1 MKILFLNY
9 EYPPLGGGA
18 ANATRYILR
27 EFSRMPGV
35 EVHLVTSGM
44 GKEYEKECIGGFV
57 WVHRLPI
64 GKDKDK
70 IHSQSVRDLLVYSAK
85 AWWFSSWIIR
95 TAKREGNPFDR
106 TIAFFGIPCGALA
119 LWFKWRFGIPY
130 IVSLRG
136 SDVPGY
142 SEKYDRLYFFLASL
156 VRLVWKKALAV
167 VPNSRGLAELAA
179 KTASGQTFEIIPNG
193 VDTEEFRPD
202 PERERDGYFRIL
214 SVSRLT
220 PRKGIRFLIR
230 AMAMLSFPVIA
241 SKARQSSEKEKRL
254 DRHAPG
260 EDAVARDDRCSKLE
274 LWIAGDGEEKAELE
288 ALAKECGVSEKVKFF
303 GAVPHEE
310 LRKYYGLADVFCLPS
325 QNEGMSNTVLEA
337 LAAGLPI
344 VATVTGGTEEL
355 IRDGENGLFVAQQSP
370 EDLAGK
376 LGKLLSDEPLRLR
389 MGEASRRRAE
399 EMSWKAVAERFL
411 RAIDQEPKSNHQ
423 GNSDDQ

>member
-27 EFSRMPGV
+27 EFSRMQGV

-44 GKEYEKECIGGFV
+44 GKEYEKECIGGSV

-64 GKDKDK
+64 GKNKDK

-85 AWWFSSWIIR
+85 AWWFSSWIIH

-142 SEKYDRLYFFLASL
+142 SEKYDRLYLFLAPL
-156 VRLVWKKALAV
+156 VRLVWKKSLAV
-167 VPNSRGLAELAA
+167 VPNSKGLAELAA
-179 KTASGQTFEIIPNG
+179 KTAPGQTFEIIPNG

-220 PRKGIRFLIR
+220 PRKGIRFLVR
-230 AMAMLSFPVIA
+230 AMATL
-241 SKARQSSEKEKRL
+241 KEKT
-254 DRHAPG
+254 G
-260 EDAVARDDRCSKLE
+260 EKVE
-274 LWIAGDGEEKAELE
+274 LWIAGDGEERAELE
-288 ALAKECGVSEKVKFF
+288 ALAKECGVSKKVKFF

-325 QNEGMSNTVLEA
+325 LNEGMSNTVLEA
-337 LAAGLPI
+337 LAAGLPV

-370 EDLAGK
+370 EDLAEK
-376 LGKLLSDEPLRLR
+376 LGRLLADEPLRLR

-399 EMSWKAVAERFL
+399 KMSWKAVAEKFL
-411 RAIDQEPKSNHQ
+411 DLERD
-423 GNSDDQ
+423 SDSVEMESE

>member
-1 MKILFLNY
+1 MTKKMKLLFLNY

-44 GKEYEKECIGGFV
+44 GKEYEKECVGGSV

-130 IVSLRG
+130 VVSLRG

-142 SEKYDRLYFFLASL
+142 SEKYDQLYFFLAPL
-156 VRLVWKKALAV
+156 VRLVWRKALAV
-167 VPNSRGLAELAA
+167 VPNSRGLAELAG
-179 KTASGQTFEIIPNG
+179 KTAPRQIFEIIPNG
-193 VDTEEFRPD
+193 VDTEEFCPD
-202 PERERDGYFRIL
+202 PVRERDGYFRIL
-214 SVSRLT
+214 VVSRLT
-220 PRKGIRFLIR
+220 PRKGIRFLVR
-230 AMAMLSFPVIA
+230 ATMILSPSVIPA
-241 SKARQSSEKEKRL
+241 QAGIQKEGPRFRVK
-254 DRHAPG
+254 PG
-260 EDAVARDDRCSKLE
+260 MTNGVE
-274 LWIAGDGEEKAELE
+274 LWVAGDGEERAELE
-288 ALAKECGVSEKVKFF
+288 ALAKECGVSDKVKFF
-303 GAVPHEE
+303 GAVPHEH
-310 LRKYYGLADVFCLPS
+310 LARYYGLADVFCLPS

-337 LAAGLPI
+337 MSSGLPI

-355 IRDGENGLFVAQQSP
+355 VKDGENGFFVKKESP
-370 EDLAGK
+370 EDLAEKIGK
-376 LGKLLSDEPLRLR
+376 IRADEPLRAR
-389 MGEASRRRAE
+389 MGEASRKRAE
-399 EMSWKAVAERFL
+399 EMSWKTVAERFL
-411 RAIDQEPKSNHQ
+411 EIFQK
-423 GNSDDQ
+423 

>member
-27 EFSRMPGV
+27 EFSRMPDV

-44 GKEYEKECIGGFV
+44 GAEYEKECIGGLV

-64 GKDKDK
+64 GKNPEK

-85 AWWFSSWIIR
+85 AWRFSSWIIR
-95 TAKREGNPFDR
+95 TAKHEGNPFDR

-130 IVSLRG
+130 VVSLRG

-142 SEKYDRLYFFLASL
+142 SEKYDRLYLFLAPL
-156 VRLVWKKALAV
+156 VRLVWREALAV
-167 VPNSRGLAELAA
+167 VPNSRGLAELAG
-179 KTASGQTFEIIPNG
+179 KTAPRQAFEIIPNG

-202 PERERDGYFRIL
+202 PARERDGHFRIL

-220 PRKGIRFLIR
+220 PRKGIRFLVR
-230 AMAMLSFPVIA
+230 AMAILKTRS
-241 SKARQSSEKEKRL
+241 L
-254 DRHAPG
+254 DC
-260 EDAVARDDRCSKLE
+260 ARDDKTGELINKVE
-274 LWIAGDGEEKAELE
+274 LWVVGDGEEWPSLR
-288 ALAKECGVSEKVKFF
+288 ALAKECGVSDKVKFF
-303 GAVPHEE
+303 GAVPHEH
-310 LRKYYGLADVFCLPS
+310 LGRYYGLADVFCLPS

-355 IRDGENGLFVAQQSP
+355 IRDGENGFFVAQQSP
-370 EDLAGK
+370 EDLTEK
-376 LGKLLSDEPLRLR
+376 LGRLLADEPLRVR
-389 MGEASRRRAE
+389 MGEAGRKRAE
-399 EMSWKAVAERFL
+399 EMSWKTVAERFL
-411 RAIDQEPKSNHQ
+411 EIFQK
-423 GNSDDQ
+423 